1 MEKQFI
7 DFVGHVFTLDWALW
21 ALPLSLLCSLL
32 VSRVVPGFVIAAI
45 AVAVHHVGLIYAAS
59 GKVPSMDQVLTMAQ
73 KLEPLSVA
81 AEFAAYSFLIIVFS
95 LTRQDMFRP
104 SVLE

>member
-7 DFVGHVFTLDWALW
+7 DFVSHIFTVDWAIW
-21 ALPLSLLCSLL
+21 ALPISLLFSFL
-32 VSRVVPGFVIAAI
+32 VNRVLAGFVFAAI
-45 AVAVHHVGLIYAAS
+45 AVAVHHVGLLAQAS
-59 GKVPSMDQVLTMAQ
+59 GKFPAMDQVLVMAQ
-73 KLEPLSVA
+73 KLAPLSVG
-81 AEFAAYSFLIIVFS
+81 AEFAAYSFLIIVLS